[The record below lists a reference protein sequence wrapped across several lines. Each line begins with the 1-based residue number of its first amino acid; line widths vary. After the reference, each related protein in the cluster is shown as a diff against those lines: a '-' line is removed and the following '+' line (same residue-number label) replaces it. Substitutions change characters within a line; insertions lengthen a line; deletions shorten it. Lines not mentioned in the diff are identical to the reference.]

1 MTPRGRLKKAKRWP
15 VRGVFVSNIY
25 TPHTH
30 THKIHV
36 GSETVYIEN
45 LKCMVEI
52 DLLNLLWE
60 MKGKIQ
66 DIRSY
71 GMQMVHLQ
79 P

>member
-1 MTPRGRLKKAKRWP
+1 MTPRGRLKKAKRCCA
-15 VRGVFVSNIY
+15 RRFLFLIY
-25 TPHTH
+25 IHPTH

>member
-1 MTPRGRLKKAKRWP
+1 

-25 TPHTH
+25 TPH